1 MNERLGAI
9 RSGVGDEPQKDGT
22 ISASHAT
29 ASAVTPQGPETLSEG
44 RQKRGNPQHRQRRNP
59 VSELHPSRA
68 RSDPRE
74 RVAREFFGVVN
85 PLVLRLMSA
94 GIPTGSRNIL
104 VTVLGRRSGKPRTT
118 PISMLELDGRMFV
131 RASYS
136 ESGWVRN
143 IRAAGE
149 ATKTDHGRH
158 VPVRVVEIPPDE
170 AAPILRR
177 ALEPYRR
184 A

>member
-1 MNERLGAI
+1 
-9 RSGVGDEPQKDGT
+9 
-22 ISASHAT
+22 
-29 ASAVTPQGPETLSEG
+29 
-44 RQKRGNPQHRQRRNP
+44 

-131 RASYS
+131 QASYS

-184 A
+184 SRLIRALLGPRARPPVAVLRWCRIRVDDTPEEYLAEARRHPLFELRPMTGAAV